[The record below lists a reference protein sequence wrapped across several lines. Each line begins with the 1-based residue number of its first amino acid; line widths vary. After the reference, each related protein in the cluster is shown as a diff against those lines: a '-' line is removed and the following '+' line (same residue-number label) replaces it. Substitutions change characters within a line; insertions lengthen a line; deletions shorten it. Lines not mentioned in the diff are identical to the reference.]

1 MKFFNKEVKIALVA
15 ICGLVILFFGMNYLK
30 GLNLFDSS
38 SKYYISFNDISGLA
52 SSSPIYAD
60 GYQVGVVKGINYDYN
75 NRGGIMVEA
84 SIDEQLRIPKGSSAE
99 IVSDMLGNVKVNL
112 LLANNPRERVMPGET
127 IQGGINDGAL
137 GQMKGMIPA
146 VMQMLPKLDSILT
159 SVNTLLANP
168 AIART
173 LQNTEAVTGEL
184 TVTTKRLD
192 NIMAHLERSMPGM
205 LNNTDSLL
213 YNANTL
219 AKNVNRID
227 VAGTMARVD
236 ETLAN
241 VQRFTEELNNTTGTL
256 GKLMHDPT
264 LYDNLSNTMRSADSL
279 LIDLKAH
286 PKRYVHFS
294 LFGKKDK

>member
-15 ICGLVILFFGMNYLK
+15 VCGLVILFFGMNYLK
-30 GLNLFDSS
+30 GLNLFESD
-38 SKYYISFNDISGLA
+38 SKYYISFTDISGLA

-60 GYQVGVVKGINYDYN
+60 GYQVGVVKSINYDYN
-75 NRGGIMVEA
+75 KRGGIVVEA

-137 GQMKGMIPA
+137 GQMKGIIPT
-146 VMQMLPKLDSILT
+146 VMQILPKIDSILT
-159 SVNTLLANP
+159 TVNTLLANP
-168 AIART
+168 AIARS
-173 LQNTEAVTGEL
+173 LQNTETVTGEL
-184 TVTTKRLD
+184 TVTTKRLN
-192 NIMAHLERSMPGM
+192 NIVAHLEKSVPGM

-219 AKNVNRID
+219 AKNVNKID

-236 ETLAN
+236 ETLDN
-241 VQRFTEELNNTTGTL
+241 MERFTEQLNNTTGTL

-264 LYDNLSNTMRSADSL
+264 LYDNLNNTMRSADSL

-294 LFGKKDK
+294 LFGRKDK